1 MWRDQFIRRL
11 PKVELH
17 VHLEGTLEPDHAF
30 ALAERN
36 GVPIPFS
43 SPDAMRAAYEFT
55 DLQSFLDVY
64 YASCAVLRTEQ
75 DFYDLTFHYLLRAD
89 TDGIRHVEPFFDP
102 QTHTSRG
109 VAYANV
115 IGGIRRALADGH
127 RTMGITSK
135 LTMCV
140 LRDLTEHDAM
150 ATLDEALV
158 HGHIDAIGLDSGE
171 VGNPPSKFAS
181 VYARAR
187 SAHLHRVAH
196 AGEEGPASYIADAIE
211 LLGAER
217 IDHGVRV
224 LEDPALVNA
233 LVESRMCLT
242 VCPTS
247 NVALRVVDTLEEHPL
262 RRMLEAGLSI
272 TVNSDDPAYFGG
284 YLQEVFVRTARA
296 LDLSEAQLVT
306 LARNAIIGS
315 FASESRKEEL
325 LGELEAVAGS

>member
-1 MWRDQFIRRL
+1 MWRESLIRRI

-36 GVPIPFS
+36 GVPLPFN
-43 SPDAMRAAYEFT
+43 SPDAMRAAYDFA

-64 YASCAVLRTEQ
+64 YASCSVLRTEK
-75 DFYDLTFHYLLRAD
+75 DFYDLTLHYLLRAD
-89 TDGIRHVEPFFDP
+89 ADRIRHVEPFFDP

-109 VAYANV
+109 VPYAFV
-115 IGGIRRALADGH
+115 IGGITRALADGY

-135 LTMCV
+135 LIMCV

-150 ATLDEALV
+150 ATLDEALA

-171 VGNPPSKFAS
+171 LGNPPAKFAE
-181 VYARAR
+181 VYRKAR

-196 AGEEGPASYIADAIE
+196 AGEEGPAAYIAESLD

-224 LEDPALVNA
+224 MEDPALVER
-233 LVESRMCLT
+233 LVADGTCLT

-247 NVALRVVDTLEEHPL
+247 NVALRVFDRLEVHPL
-262 RRMLEAGLSI
+262 RSMLDAGLRV

-284 YLQEVFVRTARA
+284 YLQDVYMRTAHA
-296 LDLSEAQLVT
+296 LDLSADDLVT
-306 LARNAIIGS
+306 LARNAILGS
-315 FASESRKEEL
+315 FASQTRSEEL
-325 LGELEAVAGS
+325 LAELDEAAR